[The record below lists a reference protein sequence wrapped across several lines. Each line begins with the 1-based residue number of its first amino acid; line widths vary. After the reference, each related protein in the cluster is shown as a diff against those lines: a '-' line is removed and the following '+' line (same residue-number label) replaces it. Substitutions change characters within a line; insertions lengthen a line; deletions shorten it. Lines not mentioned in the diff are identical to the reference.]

1 MKKFKQKTKKA
12 AKKRFT
18 ITGSG
23 KITRYKTGRRHLL
36 EHKSSTLI
44 RSKRFKTGVSSS
56 DIKKIKALLPGISL
70 RSK

>member
-18 ITGSG
+18 LTATG
-23 KITRYKTGRRHLL
+23 KIKRYKTGRRHLL
-36 EHKSSTLI
+36 EHKSSGLV

-56 DIKKIKALLPGISL
+56 DIKKIKALLPGI
-70 RSK
+70 RIKE